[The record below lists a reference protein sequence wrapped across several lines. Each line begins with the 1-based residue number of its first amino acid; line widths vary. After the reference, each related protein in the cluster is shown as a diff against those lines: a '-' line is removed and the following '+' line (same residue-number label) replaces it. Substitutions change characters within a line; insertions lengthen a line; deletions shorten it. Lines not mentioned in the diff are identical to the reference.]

1 MKNVISTVGVLAI
14 TLVMIFAFN
23 SVNENNLEKFG
34 PHLSKLLKET
44 NQTKYTVWVYFKD
57 KGTNAELQLSN
68 PLKLVTQESLNRRS
82 KVLPKDKLV
91 DYTDIPIFEPYINSI
106 RNNSIKI
113 RTKSKWLNSISIEA
127 TKPQLYEISNYDFVN
142 KIELV
147 ERYRRNNFEYISEN
161 ESDNSNYTDEPDVDS
176 LNYGTG
182 NAVIQITQIKVNI
195 VHNEGIFGQ
204 GVKIAVFDAGF
215 SNLGHEVFNT
225 LPMKIERR
233 YDFHD
238 NDTTLANHSHG
249 TATLSLVGGYK
260 PTKLIGPA
268 FKSTFY
274 LARTEVDPGEMN
286 YEMDHWI
293 AAAEWADS
301 LGVDVISSSLGYLEF
316 DQGQIS
322 YTWQDMNGNTLPIT
336 IAADLAVKKGIVVCN
351 SAGNNGYNAS
361 HNTLNGPADGDSV
374 LTVGGVTTSNT
385 YWTTSSVGPTTDNPP
400 RIKPD
405 VVALASGNYIAG
417 TTTITS
423 YSNGSGTSFSCPLAA
438 GVASLILS
446 ANKDLTPMQVVMIMR
461 KFGSNASNP
470 NIQIGWGI
478 IDAQKSVDSA
488 RKLDTTKPV
497 IIHTQ
502 PFTTT
507 TSTDTIILKAII
519 KDNGIIRYTRTNEA
533 PRIYYRKNSGSG
545 WTNFAG
551 ALYSSVV
558 KDTFYFK
565 IPGSGYTT
573 QVEYYFAAQDIKL
586 PTPLVSTLPSGGS
599 GVNPPGSTPPSSR
612 FSYTVTPV
620 SIIKNENSTATE
632 FKLYDNYP
640 NPFNATTNIKF
651 SIIENSEVVIKV
663 YDVTGKLIKTIFN
676 GNLTKGIYT
685 FLFDANDLTSGIYF
699 INFIAG
705 NYKEN
710 KKIVLQK

>member
-1 MKNVISTVGVLAI
+1 MKNILILLGVIGICLVL
-14 TLVMIFAFN
+14 LFAFN
-23 SVNENNLEKFG
+23 IVNFEVDKFG
-34 PHLSKLLKET
+34 PALSKSLKET
-44 NQTKYTVWVYFKD
+44 NTEKFTVWVFLKD
-57 KGTNAELQLSN
+57 KGINAEAQLSN
-68 PLKLVTQESLNRRS
+68 PLSLVTQESLNRRS
-82 KVLPKDKLV
+82 KVLPKNKLV
-91 DYTDIPIFEPYINSI
+91 DYTDLPVYGPYINFL
-106 RNNSIKI
+106 RENSLKV
-113 RTKSKWLNSISIEA
+113 RVKSKWLNSVSVEVNRQQI
-127 TKPQLYEISNYDFVN
+127 YEIANFDFVK

-147 ERYRRNNFEYISEN
+147 EIYRKNKNEIIVENISNNK
-161 ESDNSNYTDEPDVDS
+161 SNFDSPEVDS

-182 NAVIQITQIKVNI
+182 NAVIQISQIKVNL

-204 GVKIAVFDAGF
+204 GVKVAVFDAGF
-215 SNLGHEVFNT
+215 SNLGHEAFTT
-225 LPMKIERR
+225 LPLKIERR

-249 TATLSLVGGYK
+249 TATLSLIGGYK

-316 DQGQIS
+316 DSGQIS

-336 IAADLAVKKGIVVCN
+336 IAADLAVNKGIVVCN

-417 TTTITS
+417 TSNTSS
-423 YSNGSGTSFSCPLAA
+423 YSNGSGTSFSCPLTA
-438 GVASLILS
+438 GVASLMLC
-446 ANKDLTPMQVVMIMR
+446 ANKDLTPMQVVRILR
-461 KFGSNASNP
+461 KFGSNSSSP
-470 NIQIGWGI
+470 NNTLGWGI

-488 RKLDTTKPV
+488 RQLDTTKPT
-497 IIHTQ
+497 ILHTQ

-507 TSTDTIILKAII
+507 NITDTITLKAVI
-519 KDNGIIRYTRTNEA
+519 KDNGIIRYTRANEA

-545 WTNFAG
+545 WSTFTG

-565 IPGSGYTT
+565 IPGSGYIT

-586 PTPLVSTLPSGGS
+586 PTPLVSTLPAGGS
-599 GVNPPGSTPPSSR
+599 GVNPPGSTPPSIR
-612 FSYTVTPV
+612 FMYTVTPA
-620 SIIKNENSTATE
+620 SNIKNENNIATE
-632 FKLYDNYP
+632 YKLYDNYP
-640 NPFNATTNIKF
+640 NPFNPTTTIKF
-651 SIIENSEVVIKV
+651 SIKENTTVSLKL
-663 YDVTGKLIKTIFN
+663 YDITGKLVKEIFK
-676 GNLTKGIYT
+676 GNLNSGIYSI
-685 FLFDANDLTSGIYF
+685 LLDGSDLTSGIYF

-705 NYKEN
+705 NYTEN
-710 KKIVLQK
+710 KKVLLYK